1 MSSCRPRRLRGMS
14 TQRIVTNL
22 WFDTQAEEAAAYY
35 CSIFED
41 ARVLRVV
48 PYPEGTDKAGAALVV
63 EFELLGQRIV
73 AINGGPQFTFDEA
86 ISLQVECRDQAEIDY
101 YWEKLTAGGGSEAPC
116 GWCKDR
122 YGLSWQ
128 ITPVAVGELYTGDP
142 EGAARAMQ
150 AMFQMKKLDIATL
163 EAARD
168 GVATHV

>member
-1 MSSCRPRRLRGMS
+1 MS

-22 WFDTQAEEAAAYY
+22 WFDTQAEQAAEYY

-41 ARVLRVV
+41 ARVLKVI
-48 PYPEGTDKAGAALVV
+48 PYPDGTDKAGAALVV

-101 YWEKLTAGGGSEAPC
+101 YWEKLTDGGSEAPC

-128 ITPVAVGELYTGDP
+128 ITPVAVGDFFAGDP
-142 EGAARAMQ
+142 AGAARAVQ
-150 AMFQMKKLDIATL
+150 AMFKMKKLDIAAL
-163 EAARD
+163 QAARD
-168 GVATHV
+168 GVGAPT

>member
-1 MSSCRPRRLRGMS
+1 MS

-22 WFDTQAEEAAAYY
+22 WFDTQAEEAAEYY

-41 ARVLRVV
+41 AHVVSVV
-48 PYPEGTDKAGAALVV
+48 PYPEGTDKAGSTLVV

-86 ISLQVECRDQAEIDY
+86 ISLQVVCRDQAEIDA
-101 YWEKLTAGGGSEAPC
+101 YWEKLTAGGSEGAC

-128 ITPVAVGELYTGDP
+128 VTPEGMAQFFGGDP
-142 EGAARAMQ
+142 EGAARAIQ
-150 AMFQMKKLDIATL
+150 AMFQMRKLDIATL
-163 EAARD
+163 WPL
-168 GVATHV
+168 ATA

>member
-1 MSSCRPRRLRGMS
+1 MS

-22 WFDTQAEEAAAYY
+22 WFDTQAEEAAEYY

-41 ARVLRVV
+41 ARVTRIV
-48 PYPEGTDKAGAALVV
+48 PYPEGTDKAGTAMVV
-63 EFELLGQRIV
+63 EFELLGQRFV
-73 AINGGPQFTFDEA
+73 GINGGPQFSFDEA

-101 YWEKLTAGGGSEAPC
+101 YWERLTAGGSEGPC

-128 ITPVAVGELYTGDP
+128 ITPEKIHELYTGDP
-142 EGAARAMQ
+142 QAASRAVQ

-163 EAARD
+163 EAAHR
-168 GVATHV
+168 GG

>member
-1 MSSCRPRRLRGMS
+1 MSN
-14 TQRIVTNL
+14 QRIVTNL
-22 WFDTQAEEAAAYY
+22 WFDTQAEEAAEYY

-41 ARVLRVV
+41 ARVLNVV
-48 PYPEGTDKAGAALVV
+48 PYPEGTDKAGTVLVV

-86 ISLQVECRDQAEIDY
+86 ISLQVDCRDQAEIDY
-101 YWEKLTAGGGSEAPC
+101 YWEKLTAGGSEGPC

-128 ITPVAVGELYTGDP
+128 IKPEGMIEFFAGDRD
-142 EGAARAMQ
+142 GAARAAQ
-150 AMFQMKKLDIATL
+150 AMFQMTKLDIATL

-168 GVATHV
+168 GIEIAA

>member
-1 MSSCRPRRLRGMS
+1 MS

-35 CSIFED
+35 CSVFED
-41 ARVLRVV
+41 ARVLTVV
-48 PYPEGTDKAGAALVV
+48 PYPEGTDKAGTTLVV
-63 EFELLGQRIV
+63 EFELLGQRFV

-86 ISLQVECRDQAEIDY
+86 ISLQVECRDQAEIDD
-101 YWEKLTAGGGSEAPC
+101 YWEKLTAGGSEAPC

-128 ITPVAVGELYTGDP
+128 ITPKGMSEFFAGDP
-142 EGAARAMQ
+142 AGAARAVQ
-150 AMFQMKKLDIATL
+150 AMFQMKKLDIAAL

-168 GVATHV
+168 GVGSAV

>member
-1 MSSCRPRRLRGMS
+1 MS

-41 ARVLRVV
+41 ARVLTVV
-48 PYPEGTDKAGAALVV
+48 PYPEGTDKAGTTLVV

-86 ISLQVECRDQAEIDY
+86 ISLQVECRDQAEIDD
-101 YWEKLTAGGGSEAPC
+101 YWQKLTAGGSEGPC

-128 ITPVAVGELYTGDP
+128 VTPQGMSEFFAGDP
-142 EGAARAMQ
+142 AGAARAVQ

-163 EAARD
+163 GAARD
-168 GVATHV
+168 GVGATT

>member
-1 MSSCRPRRLRGMS
+1 MS

-22 WFDTQAEEAAAYY
+22 WFDTQAEDAAEYY

-41 ARVLRVV
+41 ARVLKVV
-48 PYPEGTDKAGAALVV
+48 PYPEGTDKAGTTLVV
-63 EFELLGQRIV
+63 EFELLGQHLV

-86 ISLQVECRDQAEIDY
+86 ISLQVNCRDQAEIDY
-101 YWEKLTAGGGSEAPC
+101 YWEKLSADGSEGAC

-128 ITPVAVGELYTGDP
+128 ITPEGINELFAGDP
-142 EGAARAMQ
+142 EGASRAVQ

-168 GVATHV
+168 GRG

>member
-1 MSSCRPRRLRGMS
+1 MN

-41 ARVLRVV
+41 ARVLKVV
-48 PYPEGTDKAGAALVV
+48 PYPEGTDKAGAAMVV
-63 EFELLGQRIV
+63 EFELLGQRLV

-86 ISLQVECRDQAEIDY
+86 ISLQVNCRDQAEIDY
-101 YWEKLTAGGGSEAPC
+101 YWEKLSAGGSEGAC

-128 ITPVAVGELYTGDP
+128 VTPAGVDEFFAGDAA
-142 EGAARAMQ
+142 GAARAMQ
-150 AMFQMKKLDIATL
+150 AMFQMSKLDIAAL

-168 GVATHV
+168 GIGVAA

>member
-1 MSSCRPRRLRGMS
+1 MSSSPSCRLKGMS

-22 WFDTQAEEAAAYY
+22 WFDTQAEEAAEYY

-41 ARVLRVV
+41 ARVLKVI
-48 PYPEGTDKAGAALVV
+48 PYPDGTDKAGAALVV

-73 AINGGPQFTFDEA
+73 AINGGPQFSFDEA

-101 YWEKLTAGGGSEAPC
+101 YWEKLTDGGSEAPC

-128 ITPVAVGELYTGDP
+128 ITPQAVDEFFAGDP
-142 EGAARAMQ
+142 AGAARAMQ
-150 AMFQMKKLDIATL
+150 AMFKMKKLDIATL

-168 GVATHV
+168 GVGAAT